1 MPKETARSLFE
12 PGETAKSIDLGIID
26 DNLHEDSETIEVT
39 LANPVNTVLGKQ
51 SVHTYTIIEND
62 VPPAVS
68 FAATVSRGKESVGR
82 ARLTASL
89 STVSSK
95 NIRVEYA
102 VTGGTAVSGRDYA
115 LKNGTLDFKP
125 GETAKNIDIGIIDDN
140 LHEDSE
146 TIEVTLANPVNA
158 VLGKQ
163 TVHTYTIVENDPTP
177 SVTFALQAQEVRE
190 DSGEVAVTVK
200 LSAISGKDVLV
211 PFTVSGTAVDGKNYR
226 VSTPNPLII
235 RAGERTGIITVVLVD
250 NKLYENNN
258 VISVSIGTAVNATP
272 GARAVHRVTVV
283 ESDPPPAVGF
293 GLKDSTEDEGARSA
307 KIEVSLSAASGRRS
321 TVEYAVRGGGT
332 AANGRDDTL
341 KKGMLVFDPG
351 ERSKVIDIGGF
362 DDRMYGNDRTIE
374 VTLSNPVNAVLGS
387 LIVHRHR
394 VIAKKTNTPSNVNL
408 MEEPEPAVNFSMAGS
423 EGYERKNPA
432 KISLSLS
439 LASRKKV
446 AVEYAVTGGSA
457 ASDRDYTLKNGV
469 VVFNPGETFKTINIR
484 IIDDR
489 KYNDNKTIEVTLSN
503 PVNAVLGKQTVHTYT
518 IIDNDPAPAIT
529 FTSAGQDVQENGGS
543 ATVTMQLSSASG
555 KDVVVPF
562 TVSGTAQEGA
572 DYSITPAPLF
582 IKAGETSGTIIIK
595 PKDDHLSENTE
606 TAVVTLGKPE
616 NAALGER
623 PVHTVTVTDND
634 PAPLVSFV
642 LQGSQEAEGKSPAK
656 IEVSLSAASGKP
668 ATVEYAVTGG
678 TAETGRDHT
687 LKTTTLAFE
696 PGETAKSIDLGII
709 DDNLHEDSETIEA
722 TLVNP
727 VNAVLGKQTVHTC
740 TIIDNDPA
748 PTITFTSAGQDVQEN
763 GGSATVT
770 MQLSSASGKDVVVPF
785 TVSGTAVDGKHYRVM
800 TPNPVTIKAGAT
812 TAGIT
817 LALLD
822 NNLYED
828 SKTTV
833 VALGTPENAALG
845 ERPVHTV
852 TVTDND
858 PAPLVS
864 FVLQGSQ
871 EAEGKGPAKIEVS
884 LSAASGKPATVEY
897 AVTGGTAETGRD
909 HTLKTTTLAFE
920 PGETAKSIDL
930 GIIDDNLHED
940 SETIEAT
947 LINPVNAVLGK
958 QTVHTYTI
966 IDNDPAPAITFT
978 SAGQDV
984 QENGGSAT
992 VTMQLSSASGKDV
1005 IVPFTVS
1012 GTAVDGKHYRV
1023 MTPNPVTIKAGA
1035 TTAGITLALLDN
1047 NLYEDSKTTV
1057 VALGK
1062 PENAALGERPVH
1074 TVTVTDN
1081 DPAPLVSFML
1091 QGSQEAEGKSPAKI
1105 EVSLSAASGKPAT
1118 VEYAVT
1124 GGTAET
1130 GRDHTLKTTTLAFE
1144 PGETAKSIDLGIIDD
1159 NLHEDSE
1166 TIEATLINP
1175 VNAVLGKQ
1183 TVHTCTII
1191 DNDPAPAITFT
1202 SAGQDVQENGGS
1214 ATVTMQL
1221 SSASGKDV
1229 VVPFTVSGTAVDGKH
1244 YRVMTPNPVTIKA
1257 GATTAG
1263 VSSVLMNNTLQED
1276 NKTIVATLGT
1286 SVNATPGEVGS
1297 HTVTVIDDDA
1307 PRRIAIM
1314 PFTNSTDRKY
1324 AGEIMAQHFL
1334 RELFNGKHF
1343 SVIEPGLIKEKLLD
1357 YRIIMYDGISLT
1369 DADLIADEL
1378 KADLILSGKV
1388 LDYQDH
1394 TGVFGKPKVGF
1405 SLLLINRNT
1414 REVVWSSSSRNEGDD
1429 AVYLFDW
1436 GRINTAHALAAEMAR
1451 AVEKMAKQK

>member
-1 MPKETARSLFE
+1 MHKHLTVLCAGLALLAGCASVNGRLTSDTGFHRLGRIALLPIENRSSSPAPLDEIARSFSEKLKGQGFDLLE
-12 PGETAKSIDLGIID
+12 EDGLAQFMERRRMRDTGGLNSDMARAFKEEAGVAGVLITSLELYHDNNPPQIALSARLVSTGERPEIVWIDSIGSAGDDAPGLLGLGLIEDQKVLLDRATAALAGSLAGFVSGRERDYDENNGKFKPKADYVSTVTGVGFREVVVNFALRRLGR
-26 DNLHEDSETIEVT
+26 E
-39 LANPVNTVLGKQ
+39 
-51 SVHTYTIIEND
+51 
-62 VPPAVS
+62 
-68 FAATVSRGKESVGR
+68 ESVSP
-82 ARLTASL
+82 AKIDVSL
-89 STVSSK
+89 SAPSPRKVT
-95 NIRVEYA
+95 VEYA
-102 VTGGTAVSGRDYA
+102 VTGGTAETGRDYS
-115 LKNGTLDFKP
+115 LKSGTLIFGP
-125 GETAKNIDIGIIDDN
+125 GELSKEIDIRVLDDK
-140 LHEDSE
+140 LYRGDR
-146 TIEVTLANPVNA
+146 TIAVTLSKPVNA

-163 TVHTYTIVENDPTP
+163 TVHTYTIT
-177 SVTFALQAQEVRE
+177 
-190 DSGEVAVTVK
+190 
-200 LSAISGKDVLV
+200 
-211 PFTVSGTAVDGKNYR
+211 
-226 VSTPNPLII
+226 
-235 RAGERTGIITVVLVD
+235 
-250 NKLYENNN
+250 
-258 VISVSIGTAVNATP
+258 
-272 GARAVHRVTVV
+272 
-283 ESDPPPAVGF
+283 
-293 GLKDSTEDEGARSA
+293 
-307 KIEVSLSAASGRRS
+307 
-321 TVEYAVRGGGT
+321 
-332 AANGRDDTL
+332 
-341 KKGMLVFDPG
+341 
-351 ERSKVIDIGGF
+351 
-362 DDRMYGNDRTIE
+362 
-374 VTLSNPVNAVLGS
+374 
-387 LIVHRHR
+387 
-394 VIAKKTNTPSNVNL
+394 
-408 MEEPEPAVNFSMAGS
+408 
-423 EGYERKNPA
+423 
-432 KISLSLS
+432 
-439 LASRKKV
+439 
-446 AVEYAVTGGSA
+446 
-457 ASDRDYTLKNGV
+457 
-469 VVFNPGETFKTINIR
+469 
-484 IIDDR
+484 
-489 KYNDNKTIEVTLSN
+489 
-503 PVNAVLGKQTVHTYT
+503 
-518 IIDNDPAPAIT
+518 DNDPAPAIT

-727 VNAVLGKQTVHTC
+727 VNAVLGKQTVHTY

-770 MQLSSASGKDVVVPF
+770 MQLSSASGKDVIVPF

-833 VALGTPENAALG
+833 VALGKPENAALG

-864 FVLQGSQ
+864 FMLQDSQ
-871 EAEGKGPAKIEVS
+871 EAEGKSPAKIEVS
-884 LSAASGKPATVEY
+884 LSAASGKPTTVEY

-947 LINPVNAVLGK
+947 LVNPVNAVLGK

-984 QENGGSAT
+984 QENDGSAT

-1166 TIEATLINP
+1166 TIEATLVNP

-1183 TVHTCTII
+1183 TVHTYTII

-1202 SAGQDVQENGGS
+1202 SAGQDVQENDGS

-1229 VVPFTVSGTAVDGKH
+1229 IVPFTVSGTAVDGKH

-1263 VSSVLMNNTLQED
+1263 ITLALLDNNLYEDSKTTVVALGKPENAALGERPVHRLTIFESSPPPVVAFSMKESGGDEGVTPARLDVALSSVVGRRTTVQYAVTGGTAANSSDYAQRNGTL
-1276 NKTIVATLGT
+1276 A
-1286 SVNATPGEVGS
+1286 
-1297 HTVTVIDDDA
+1297 
-1307 PRRIAIM
+1307 
-1314 PFTNSTDRKY
+1314 
-1324 AGEIMAQHFL
+1324 L
-1334 RELFNGKHF
+1334 R
-1343 SVIEPGLIKEKLLD
+1343 
-1357 YRIIMYDGISLT
+1357 
-1369 DADLIADEL
+1369 
-1378 KADLILSGKV
+1378 
-1388 LDYQDH
+1388 
-1394 TGVFGKPKVGF
+1394 
-1405 SLLLINRNT
+1405 
-1414 REVVWSSSSRNEGDD
+1414 
-1429 AVYLFDW
+1429 
-1436 GRINTAHALAAEMAR
+1436 AR
-1451 AVEKMAKQK
+1451 